1 MKSED
6 DVAATNDSGAW
17 GVQPHPQRVAAVTGA
32 SAGVGREI
40 AVALGALGWTVG
52 IGARR
57 EDRLA

>member
-1 MKSED
+1 M
-6 DVAATNDSGAW
+6 AATNDSGAW

-57 EDRLA
+57 GSTAT